1 MGYFKAYA
9 GPLLLYALF
18 FGQTAQIRIQDEWAH
33 EAYTI
38 DNMPVGVAI
47 PLSVR
52 STVEKVILDM
62 VETHIMPPD
71 MTSFSDF
78 DFFMEATALSELLN
92 GKAISQFEAL
102 SSVGR
107 YYEDCVLK
115 GIATVF
121 VNESAYYRS
130 GNLLTDSYMPWGVYL
145 RKWST
150 GMAQARAL
158 AVSDAHRT
166 GPGEEWSQSATKH
179 EGFQSAMQRTNSAW
193 QSLSATQT
201 RMAETQATFSASAGK
216 NINTGT
222 LLAVTSRADLERMA
236 MPLGMTRLHGELH
249 RGVNAIDSLRI
260 AANAD
265 TASLMWQAE
274 KVISGPR
281 AR

>member
-1 MGYFKAYA
+1 
-9 GPLLLYALF
+9 
-18 FGQTAQIRIQDEWAH
+18 
-33 EAYTI
+33 
-38 DNMPVGVAI
+38 
-47 PLSVR
+47 
-52 STVEKVILDM
+52 
-62 VETHIMPPD
+62 
-71 MTSFSDF
+71 
-78 DFFMEATALSELLN
+78 
-92 GKAISQFEAL
+92 
-102 SSVGR
+102 
-107 YYEDCVLK
+107 
-115 GIATVF
+115 
-121 VNESAYYRS
+121 
-130 GNLLTDSYMPWGVYL
+130 
-145 RKWST
+145 
-150 GMAQARAL
+150 MAQARAL

-166 GPGEEWSQSATKH
+166 GTGEEWSQSATKH

-265 TASLMWQAE
+265 TASHMWQAE

>member
-1 MGYFKAYA
+1 MGYFTAYA

-130 GNLLTDSYMPWGVYL
+130 GNLLTDSYMPWGVFTEVVN
-145 RKWST
+145 RDGTSEST
-150 GMAQARAL
+150 GR
-158 AVSDAHRT
+158 
-166 GPGEEWSQSATKH
+166 K
-179 EGFQSAMQRTNSAW
+179 
-193 QSLSATQT
+193 
-201 RMAETQATFSASAGK
+201 
-216 NINTGT
+216 
-222 LLAVTSRADLERMA
+222 
-236 MPLGMTRLHGELH
+236 
-249 RGVNAIDSLRI
+249 
-260 AANAD
+260 
-265 TASLMWQAE
+265 
-274 KVISGPR
+274 
-281 AR
+281 

>member
-1 MGYFKAYA
+1 
-9 GPLLLYALF
+9 
-18 FGQTAQIRIQDEWAH
+18 
-33 EAYTI
+33 
-38 DNMPVGVAI
+38 
-47 PLSVR
+47 
-52 STVEKVILDM
+52 
-62 VETHIMPPD
+62 
-71 MTSFSDF
+71 
-78 DFFMEATALSELLN
+78 MEATALSELLN

-166 GPGEEWSQSATKH
+166 GTGEEWSQSATKH

-201 RMAETQATFSASAGK
+201 RMAETQATFFGIGGEEYQYGYASGCHQQGGSGADGNAPRHDSSA
-216 NINTGT
+216 
-222 LLAVTSRADLERMA
+222 
-236 MPLGMTRLHGELH
+236 
-249 RGVNAIDSLRI
+249 
-260 AANAD
+260 
-265 TASLMWQAE
+265 W
-274 KVISGPR
+274 
-281 AR
+281 